1 MLPAPLQQYEFAI
14 QCKSSSRVLMLQAV
28 HSLIFTF
35 EQRDEQLKSFS
46 STLRTNRLGLPRT
59 QCPLSCHLLVQ
70 HASVGALFAA
80 CHLGLDTQH

>member
-1 MLPAPLQQYEFAI
+1 MLPAPLQLYESAI
-14 QCKSSSRVLMLQAV
+14 QCESSSRVLMLQAA

-35 EQRDEQLKSFS
+35 EQIDEQLKSFS
-46 STLRTNRLGLPRT
+46 STLRTIRLSLPRK

-70 HASVGALFAA
+70 HASVGPLFAA